1 MSNLKE
7 IRKRIISVKSTQ
19 QITRAMK
26 MVSAAKFKKAQNAI
40 LKIRPYSNKI
50 KEVLAQL
57 SEGIDDINHNPF
69 YQQREINRVLL
80 IVVTSDKG
88 LCGSFNSSIIRE
100 TMKEVQAFSKLKNPP
115 VVELITIGKKGYDF
129 LKKSGIP
136 IKDKYFDFTGHASYE
151 KADIVANRL
160 LEQFISKEYDLIK
173 FVFNTFKNPAVYI
186 PTSEQFLPIL
196 PVEEKNDKVSKAAS
210 FYIFEPSEKEII
222 SELIPASLKINFFRV
237 LLESN
242 ASEQGARMTAMD
254 KATENA
260 EDLLGELKL
269 TYNKVRQTTITNEL
283 LEIVSGANALRG

>member
-7 IRKRIISVKSTQ
+7 IRKRIVSVKSTQ

-50 KEVLAQL
+50 KEVLSQL
-57 SEGIDDINHNPF
+57 SESIDDLSHNPY
-69 YQQREINRVLL
+69 YQQREIKKILL
-80 IVVTSDKG
+80 LVVTSDKG
-88 LCGSFNSSIIRE
+88 LCGSFNSSVIRE
-100 TMKEVQAFSKLKNPP
+100 TVKEVQHYSALPGKPQIDI
-115 VVELITIGKKGYDF
+115 VCIGKKGYDF
-129 LKKSGIP
+129 FSKGNYNITEKH
-136 IKDKYFDFTGHASYE
+136 FDFAGHIPFDRVEGMAE
-151 KADIVANRL
+151 KVL
-160 LEQFISKEYDLIK
+160 GQFTTKEYDLVK

-186 PTSEQFLPIL
+186 PTAEQYL
-196 PVEEKNDKVSKAAS
+196 PVIIREEDKTVISKKIAN
-210 FYIFEPSEKEII
+210 YIFEPSEQEII
-222 SELIPASLKINFFRV
+222 EELIPTSLKINFYRV

-260 EDLLGELKL
+260 EELLGDLKL

-283 LEIVSGANALRG
+283 LEIVSGANALKG